1 MWGLLLKWLAG
12 GALKSLVKP
21 VLDVILKGLFYFKGR
36 QDQKMKDKSATMKAN
51 LDALERKENV
61 EITNSRDGA
70 LDRLRRNGDLR
81 D

>member
-1 MWGLLLKWLAG
+1 MWSLLLKWLAG

-21 VLDVILKGLFYFKGR
+21 ALGVILKGLLYFKGR
-36 QDQKMKDKSATMKAN
+36 QDQKMKNKNATMKAN

-61 EITNSRDGA
+61 EITSDRNSA
-70 LDRLRRNGDLR
+70 IDRLRRNGDLR